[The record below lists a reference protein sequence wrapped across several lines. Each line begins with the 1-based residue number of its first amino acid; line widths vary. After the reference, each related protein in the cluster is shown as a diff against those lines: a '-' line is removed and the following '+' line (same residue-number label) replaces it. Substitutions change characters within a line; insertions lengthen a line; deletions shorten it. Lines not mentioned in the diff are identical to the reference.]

1 MIRGKNIYLRTVRE
15 SDLDLYYE
23 RICDIE
29 GTGQYEYYPIFV
41 PSEAEFKRNFQQNGF
56 WDDDH
61 GELLICDQDD
71 HVLGVILFFKAAP
84 YFDGFEIAAR
94 IFDVEHRNRGIMTE
108 ALALF
113 TYLLFT
119 LKKVNRLELKIMP
132 ANPPS
137 ERVADKCGYKFEGVA
152 RGAVFH
158 RGAYRDMEV
167 YSILRQEAPATLEE
181 TLARIGK

>member
-1 MIRGKNIYLRTVRE
+1 MIRGKRVYLRTVRE
-15 SDLDLYYE
+15 SDLDSYYE
-23 RICDIE
+23 RICDVE
-29 GTGQYEYYPIFV
+29 GTGQYEYYCIDV
-41 PSEAEFKRNFQQNGF
+41 PSEADFKRDFREMGF
-56 WDDDH
+56 WDAKY
-61 GELLICDQDD
+61 GELLICDHDN
-71 HVLGVILFFKAAP
+71 HVLGVILFYKAAP

-119 LKKVNRLELKIMP
+119 IKKINRLELKIMP
-132 ANPPS
+132 ANAPS
-137 ERVADKCGYKFEGVA
+137 KRVAEKCGYQFEGVA

-181 TLARIGK
+181 ALARIGK